1 MNLKFVRRA
10 KKLTTLVIV
19 SSILVLTLISILP
32 CISVIETT
40 SSGDTLVVYNIAKME
55 KSTDQQVNSIR
66 ENLEL
71 INICFWITAIFGM
84 ISLVGTIIYITEKYG
99 SLAQLMMVI
108 GCATI
113 IFSILGTF
121 LLWMLIKNIDSI
133 ASISAAAAF
142 QNSLV
147 TIKYAY
153 FPLMVGAISA
163 IGSAFYV
170 IIVVLFSIKR
180 VARSVEQRKTGKKKT
195 KIAVGKP
202 SAEKKQKS
210 PEQKTTFAESI
221 KTEKMSIPEI
231 NHELETPTE
240 PEQPVRSEDQ
250 KKYFEFDKEQPKKP
264 DSDEASSQS
273 GTSKE
278 APKSPL
284 FEKAL
289 TSVIEKRQPEVETE
303 NVEIKE
309 GPIKTKVSVRCP
321 QCKTVFNIE
330 KGEEPANIEC
340 PNCGKKGV
348 TS

>member
-1 MNLKFVRRA
+1 MNLKFVIKA

-32 CISVIETT
+32 WISVIETT

-133 ASISAAAAF
+133 ANISAAAAF
-142 QNSLV
+142 QNSIV

-221 KTEKMSIPEI
+221 KTEKTSIPEI

-240 PEQPVRSEDQ
+240 PEQPVKSEDQ
-250 KKYFEFDKEQPKKP
+250 KSILNSIKSKLKNLTLMKHHRNLGHQKRRPNYHCLKKH
-264 DSDEASSQS
+264 
-273 GTSKE
+273 
-278 APKSPL
+278 
-284 FEKAL
+284 
-289 TSVIEKRQPEVETE
+289 
-303 NVEIKE
+303 
-309 GPIKTKVSVRCP
+309 
-321 QCKTVFNIE
+321 
-330 KGEEPANIEC
+330 
-340 PNCGKKGV
+340 
-348 TS
+348 